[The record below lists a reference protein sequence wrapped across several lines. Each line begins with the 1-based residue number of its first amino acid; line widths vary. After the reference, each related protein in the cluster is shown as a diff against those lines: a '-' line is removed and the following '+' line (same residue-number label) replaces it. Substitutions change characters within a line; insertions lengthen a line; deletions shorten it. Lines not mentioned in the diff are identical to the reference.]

1 MGNNRLIHANE
12 LHLISPDELKKATVK
27 MVDTLHLAAGST
39 EGFNIYEVV
48 KAYFTDLEKVMG
60 YGIMSM
66 PALVVNAKVVSMGKV
81 LKRAD
86 VEKLLES
93 YDE

>member
-39 EGFNIYEVV
+39 DGFNIYEVV
-48 KAYFTDLEKVMG
+48 KAYFSDLDKRKAINEML
-60 YGIMSM
+60 GITVA
-66 PALVVNAKVVSMGKV
+66 PEACAT
-81 LKRAD
+81 
-86 VEKLLES
+86 EES
-93 YDE
+93 FS

>member
-12 LHLISPDELKKATVK
+12 LHLINSDELKKATVK

-48 KAYFTDLEKVMG
+48 KAYFIDLDKRKAINEML
-60 YGIMSM
+60 GIT
-66 PALVVNAKVVSMGKV
+66 NASE
-81 LKRAD
+81 ACAT
-86 VEKLLES
+86 EES
-93 YDE
+93 FS

>member
-48 KAYFTDLEKVMG
+48 KASVK
-60 YGIMSM
+60 
-66 PALVVNAKVVSMGKV
+66 
-81 LKRAD
+81 
-86 VEKLLES
+86 
-93 YDE
+93 

>member
-39 EGFNIYEVV
+39 DGFNIYEVV
-48 KAYFTDLEKVMG
+48 KAYLSKLDKRKTINEML
-60 YGIMSM
+60 GIT
-66 PALVVNAKVVSMGKV
+66 NAPE
-81 LKRAD
+81 ACAT
-86 VEKLLES
+86 EES
-93 YDE
+93 FS